1 MLIPTRRKE
10 IVFNRCLGFLMQTS
24 RSKSDLVMTK
34 LKIGILGGTSPQ
46 STVDYYNHLINF
58 YLARF
63 TDHAYPEVI
72 IYSVNFQNYIDWM
85 NTSEWDKIE
94 DDIIRAIN
102 KLEEAGADFGIIASG
117 TLHKVFP
124 GVAKRV
130 NIPLLSMVECLA
142 AKARKLE
149 ISRIGLLGTRFT
161 MVDSFFSEALSEA
174 GIDCITPQATNITTI
189 NDILFEELVRGIITD
204 ESRGKFIEI
213 IGNLVSKGAQGVI
226 LGCTEIP
233 LLISQNDVN
242 IPIFDA
248 ALIHVEAALEK
259 SLG

>member
-1 MLIPTRRKE
+1 
-10 IVFNRCLGFLMQTS
+10 
-24 RSKSDLVMTK
+24 MTK

-46 STVDYYNHLINF
+46 STVDYYNHLINS

-72 IYSVNFQNYIDWM
+72 IYSVDFQNYIDWM

-94 DDIIRAIN
+94 DDMVRVIN

-130 NIPLLSMVECLA
+130 NIPLLSMVECVA
-142 AKARKLE
+142 AKVTELG
-149 ISRIGLLGTRFT
+149 ISKIGLLGTRFT
-161 MVDSFFSEALSEA
+161 MIDPFFSEKLAEA
-174 GIDCITPQATNITTI
+174 GIECITPQTTNITTI
-189 NDILFEELVRGIITD
+189 NDILFEELTRGIITN
-204 ESRGKFIEI
+204 ESRDKFIEI
-213 IGNLVSKGAQGVI
+213 IGNLESRGAQGVI

-233 LLISQNDVN
+233 LLISQTDVN
-242 IPIFDA
+242 IPILDA
-248 ALIHVEAALEK
+248 ALIHVTAALVK
-259 SLG
+259 SLR